1 MKLSTALTI
10 FSASIASSRTLAVP
24 DISDDVQD
32 VDIADGATPPPG
44 EKIPGD
50 NSFYL
55 CKGDRSNDAVCI
67 EPRLLQF
74 PLLYLGKIWSLPE
87 QGSLSTAALT
97 LLTDSRSR
105 SPRLTSFPTHQ

>member
-1 MKLSTALTI
+1 M
-10 FSASIASSRTLAVP
+10 P
-24 DISDDVQD
+24 DSSDDVQD
-32 VDIADGATPPPG
+32 VGIADGATPPPG
-44 EKIPGD
+44 EKIPGE

-74 PLLYLGKIWSLPE
+74 SLLYLGKIWSLPE
-87 QGSLSTAALT
+87 QGSALI

-105 SPRLTSFPTHQ
+105 SLRLTSFPTHQ